1 MARERETAE
10 DALRR
15 IAAIASGA
23 PLEHAAPA
31 APPAPAP
38 SSPSPPAKPRPRRRA
53 PDAGA
58 PRVEPRIAVAYC
70 ASSASAR
77 CTQCLRRG
85 RECVCRYPRS
95 FR

>member
-1 MARERETAE
+1 MSRESAE

-23 PLEHAAPA
+23 PLEPA
-31 APPAPAP
+31 ALDAAP
-38 SSPSPPAKPRPRRRA
+38 SSPSSVPAKPRPRRRA
-53 PDAGA
+53 PDAYPVA
-58 PRVEPRIAVAYC
+58 PRVEPNTAIAHCV
-70 ASSASAR
+70 SSASAR
-77 CTQCLRRG
+77 CKQCLRRG